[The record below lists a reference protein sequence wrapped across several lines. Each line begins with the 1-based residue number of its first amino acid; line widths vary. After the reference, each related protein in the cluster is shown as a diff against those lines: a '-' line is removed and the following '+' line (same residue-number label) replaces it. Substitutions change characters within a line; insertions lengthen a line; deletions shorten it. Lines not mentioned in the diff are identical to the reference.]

1 MTRVLAFLALLLLV
15 AFFLPWLPDIPAA
28 DGTTLGNGSTMS
40 GFELTYGVVMM
51 SKDAMSGGASMG
63 DLLPQLWPVWILL
76 GIPLFGVLT
85 LLFGL
90 AGAGFAAATGFLAGL
105 PVVVLIVKG
114 LIDEGSATFDNLE
127 PAAFAALAISVL
139 LVLLA
144 FVPRRRA

>member
-40 GFELTYGVVMM
+40 GFDLTYGVVMM
-51 SKDAMSGGASMG
+51 SQG

>member
-15 AFFLPWLPDIPAA
+15 AFFLPWLPDVPSAGGA
-28 DGTTLGNGSTMS
+28 TLGNGSTMS

-51 SKDAMSGGASMG
+51 SKDAMTGGASMG

-76 GIPLFGVLT
+76 GIPVFGLLT

-105 PVVVLIVKG
+105 PVVVLVVKG

-127 PAAFAALAISVL
+127 PAAFAALAVSAL